1 MLTFIV
7 LTYEQKISLQSVRK
21 KMRNFREI
29 RHMKSSR
36 KIAKKNRK
44 IMMRKFRKK
53 TEFKNSSK
61 KKTKFREYKMYI
73 PRKLLEKKVREI
85 RHFRKISLRFRIFR
99 L

>member
-1 MLTFIV
+1 
-7 LTYEQKISLQSVRK
+7 
-21 KMRNFREI
+21 
-29 RHMKSSR
+29 
-36 KIAKKNRK
+36 
-44 IMMRKFRKK
+44 MMRKFRKK

-61 KKTKFREYKMYI
+61 KTKFGEYKMHI

>member
-1 MLTFIV
+1 
-7 LTYEQKISLQSVRK
+7 
-21 KMRNFREI
+21 
-29 RHMKSSR
+29 MKSSR

-44 IMMRKFRKK
+44 IMIENFAKK
-53 TEFKNSSK
+53 LNLKIHQ
-61 KKTKFREYKMYI
+61 KKTKFGEYKMYI